1 VVRAQAR
8 VDLAAVRVRA
18 AVAGLEGA
26 QELAAA
32 VRVAVGPVAGDL
44 EEEAGRVVG
53 DPEVGARVEVRDLAV
68 VAGRGEEREQ
78 AAAEEAWAQ
87 DQAQVDL
94 AARAVAEL
102 EEEKARAAEDRV
114 VVVEVLAQAAVAGAR
129 VEVRDLAAVGPEG
142 DQEQA
147 TALVAEVQAQ
157 ADLAADPAEAVDL
170 DRAAALVV
178 AVLVAVVGALVEAAG
193 VDPVLVAVEVVEQAG
208 LEAGARAEVQE
219 LAAAVVEERA

>member
-8 VDLAAVRVRA
+8 
-18 AVAGLEGA
+18 
-26 QELAAA
+26 
-32 VRVAVGPVAGDL
+32 
-44 EEEAGRVVG
+44 
-53 DPEVGARVEVRDLAV
+53 
-68 VAGRGEEREQ
+68 
-78 AAAEEAWAQ
+78 
-87 DQAQVDL
+87 VDL